1 MESGGIPVSGTRNS
15 RVQRNARYGVLESG
29 GIPGKRNPEIPESTG
44 MPGVEFWSPVEF
56 RVSATQSFGAR
67 WNSRSGVM
75 ESRGIL
81 DNFII
86 ID

>member
-15 RVQRNARYGVLESG
+15 RVQWNARYGVLESG

-44 MPGVEFWSPVEF
+44 MPGVEFWSAVEF
-56 RVSATQSFGAR
+56 RVSGTQSYGVR